1 MALVFSDSNTQTIRK
16 YTIAW
21 TSDAS
26 GDATANTIALSGSIA
41 RINFVPNTGAT
52 QPTDLYDVT
61 IKDSDGIDILLG
73 AGADLSNANATTV
86 IPLISGNKLVV
97 NDKLA
102 VTISNAGNAKTGAIT
117 LYLIR
122 EK

>member
-1 MALVFSDSNTQTIRK
+1 MAISFSDSNTQTIKK
-16 YTIAW
+16 YTISW
-21 TSDAS
+21 TSDAAGAAS
-26 GDATANTIALSGSIA
+26 ANTTVLSGSIA

-61 IKDSDGIDILLG
+61 IKDGDGIDILLG
-73 AGADLSNANATTV
+73 AGADLSNANATTI
-86 IPLISGNKLVV
+86 IPLISSNKIVV

-102 VTISNAGNAKTGAIT
+102 IAISNAGNAKTGSIT
-117 LYLIR
+117 LYIVR